1 MPKQRV
7 DILYV
12 NGIVGKTRIF
22 RRYANLVQ
30 STESLKPEKS
40 ATYLRRH
47 HVIMKI
53 ESPVG
58 TLYLSASKQYDTDR
72 KAAKKLF
79 REVAK
84 ELKIESE
91 IIEYRQVSELTV
103 AEVTTKLQNNPD
115 SLNEL
120 SKPISFK
127 RDENLTLYAQGT
139 LLILS
144 KLKRMVLV
152 DTPEYRNEL
161 KILTKFLSLA
171 ADKI

>member
-40 ATYLRRH
+40 PIYLRQH
-47 HVIMKI
+47 HTIMKT
-53 ESPVG
+53 ESPNG
-58 TLYLSASKQYDTDR
+58 TLYLSASKRFDTDR
-72 KAAKKLF
+72 QSAKKLF
-79 REVAK
+79 REIAK
-84 ELKIESE
+84 ELKIEGE
-91 IIEYRQVSELTV
+91 IIEYRQVSELT
-103 AEVTTKLQNNPD
+103 ATEVTTKLQNNPD

-120 SKPISFK
+120 SKPISFRK
-127 RDENLTLYAQGT
+127 DENLQTYAQCT
-139 LLILS
+139 LLILG

-152 DTPEYRNEL
+152 DTPEYRNEI
-161 KILTKFLSLA
+161 KVLTKLLNTV